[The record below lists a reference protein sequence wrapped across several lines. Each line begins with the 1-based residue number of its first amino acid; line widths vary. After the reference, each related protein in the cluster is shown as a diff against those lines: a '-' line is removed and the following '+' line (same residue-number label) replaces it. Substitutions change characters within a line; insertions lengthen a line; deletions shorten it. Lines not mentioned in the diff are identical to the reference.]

1 MRDQM
6 EFDVLLDEVLRE
18 VANPEPVE
26 GLQRKVMRQIE
37 VGQTDG
43 ARVLAAAG
51 SVEKN
56 WVGRH
61 RMAVGVASGKE
72 LFGAGPQEQG
82 VFGSLWSSV
91 RDLIFPAK
99 LPPLVLESQPVAV
112 VDRMA
117 VQGNYP
123 STAYAVVLHA
133 AVIFLIGFVVRAQI
147 REVAAVH
154 ESVTALVDPPIAPR
168 IAPKGDQ
175 IGGGGGQRG
184 PTPVT
189 RGHLPKLELEQ
200 IVPPKVPPLQAPKI
214 AIEPSVVVQKDLKMA
229 ENAMPDLGM
238 PNSPL
243 VGRSMGSGRG
253 TGMGSGDGDG
263 IGPGSGGNTGGGV
276 RQVGGGVSEPKVL
289 FQPEPEF
296 SEEARKAKASGNVMV
311 YLWVDEHGN
320 PTHVRVVRG
329 IGLGLDEK
337 AAEAVRQ
344 YKFRPAM
351 ENGKPVTV
359 EMYIDVTFQI
369 L

>member
-6 EFDVLLDEVLRE
+6 EFDMLLDEVLRE

-26 GLQRKVMRQIE
+26 SFEQRVMRRIE

-43 ARVLAAAG
+43 ARVLVAAG
-51 SVEKN
+51 YIEKSQVERFQIAAN
-56 WVGRH
+56 
-61 RMAVGVASGKE
+61 ATNGKG
-72 LFGAGPQEQG
+72 LFGTGLREQG
-82 VFGSLWSSV
+82 VFGSLWSGV

-99 LPPLVLESQPVAV
+99 LPPLVLESRQVTV

-117 VQGNYP
+117 VQSNYP

-133 AVIFLIGFVVRAQI
+133 AVILLIGFVVRAQI
-147 REVAAVH
+147 RDVTPAREN
-154 ESVTALVDPPIAPR
+154 VTALVDPPVAMR
-168 IAPKGDQ
+168 LAPKGDQ
-175 IGGGGGQRG
+175 IQGGGGQRG
-184 PTPVT
+184 STPAT
-189 RGHLPKLELEQ
+189 RGHLPKLEQEQ
-200 IVPPKVPPLQAPKI
+200 IVPPKIPPLQAPKI

-229 ENAMPDLGM
+229 DNAMPDLGM

-253 TGMGSGDGDG
+253 MGMGSGDGDG
-263 IGPGSGGNTGGGV
+263 IGPGSGGNAGGGV

-344 YKFRPAM
+344 YKFRPAL

-369 L
+369 F